1 MSLKALAWTM
11 EQTEGLSAVEK
22 SVLWVLA
29 NSHNEITGRCNPGLT
44 RIAKFSCCADRT
56 AMRAIASLEAQGR
69 IVVVRETREDG
80 TNKPNEYTLV
90 MNGGDKLSGGYGQS
104 DGVGTVR
111 ESPETVRTES
121 VKETSSSA
129 KASSSS
135 KKVTESE
142 SKRVTA
148 VDEGFISHMVERF
161 GQALGGPA
169 GIKERIGEAQA
180 HASWRKYTDK
190 QAYVTGWLRRDA
202 ERAPYSRNTR
212 PVPSTNPEDFAEF

>member
-11 EQTEGLSAVEK
+11 EQTENLSAVEK

-44 RIAKFSCCADRT
+44 RIAKYACCADRT
-56 AMRAIASLEAQGR
+56 AMRAISSLEAQGR

-121 VKETSSSA
+121 VEETASSA
-129 KASSSS
+129 IASSSS
-135 KKVTESE
+135 KKTADSE
-142 SKRVTA
+142 GKRITT
-148 VDEGFISHMVERF
+148 VDDEFVSRMVDRF
-161 GQALGGPA
+161 GKALGGRL
-169 GIKERIGEAQA
+169 GINERIGEAKA
-180 HASWRKYTDK
+180 HASWGKYTDK
-190 QAYVTGWLRRDA
+190 QAYITGWLRRDA
-202 ERAPYSRNTR
+202 ERAPFSRNTR